1 MENETTIPKDID
13 FPDQLQDGCFLTL
26 NHKEYELTAYLFKEG
41 NCPISSLIQKKIEP
55 TKDNPSEIERCF
67 NIFLTIYKSRSQ
79 YFNEKPNFTIL
90 YSSRCLQ
97 NKAMVSMTSNFIKD
111 YINDLESVPDERML
125 DYLIPFTILREN
137 IQDKPPVI
145 VPFMLF
151 LCEKY
156 GVNIFFKHF
165 LPVLELMTNYE
176 DNQDCEIQNFH
187 IELLTAIIESFDL
200 DQYEVD
206 DIEAKILIPL
216 QYDETISIKLACAA
230 LGKVIDS
237 TPSRR
242 DSASNSPLR
251 EQTQIPIKELNY
263 DKLNSYL
270 DEVDSKSYI
279 SPAIVLGNIKTQIE
293 LVNNWPPNRP
303 FAPVF
308 QLSMSSYRK
317 SNEINRANIFFI
329 ISFINHTFYNKL
341 EDMLKLYIDTAH
353 DPDSNVKFAD
363 KCYQEFLNLVY
374 SDRDLAEQSSEL
386 LENAP
391 LNLLDNPP
399 QKIKSTHNS
408 LMVAANSLKDWNTA
422 YDGVL
427 RIWREITKNP
437 DVILYPYIKDL
448 EFSKISY
455 LYQGLKEIIVNCEPI
470 LGVDHALRRMENYV
484 NSFEIKKETPT
495 KKKYR
500 KSPLTV
506 KNKSNPTALS
516 PMTKFSAFRTPQKNI
531 Q

>member
-1 MENETTIPKDID
+1 MEKESTIPRDID
-13 FPDQLQDGCFLTL
+13 FPEQLENACFLIL
-26 NHKEYELTAYLFKEG
+26 NTKEHELTSYLFKEDT
-41 NCPISSLIQKKIEP
+41 CPISSIIRKKIEP

-67 NIFLTIYKSRSQ
+67 NLFLTIYKTRSQ
-79 YFNEKPNFTIL
+79 YFFEKPNFTIL
-90 YSSRCLQ
+90 YSSRSLQ
-97 NKAMVSMTSNFIKD
+97 NKTTVSMTSNFIKD
-111 YINDLESVPDERML
+111 YMENLESIPDERIL
-125 DYLIPFTILREN
+125 DYIIPFTIFREN

-145 VPFMLF
+145 VPFMLY

-156 GVNIFFKHF
+156 GIKIFLNHF
-165 LPVLELMTNYE
+165 LPVLEMMTNYE
-176 DNQDCEIQNFH
+176 ENQQYEIQNFH

-242 DSASNSPLR
+242 DSASTSPLR
-251 EQTQIPIKELNY
+251 DQTPISIKELNY

-270 DEVDSKSYI
+270 DEVDSRSFI

-293 LVNNWPPNRP
+293 LLNNFPQNRSFSP
-303 FAPVF
+303 LF
-308 QLSMSSYRK
+308 QLSMKSYRK
-317 SNEINRANIFFI
+317 SNEINRANIYFI

-341 EDMLKLYIDTAH
+341 EEILKLYIDTAH
-353 DPDSNVKFAD
+353 DSESNVKFAD
-363 KCYQEFLNLVY
+363 KCYQEFLNIVY
-374 SDRDLAEQSSEL
+374 SDRDLSEQSSEL

-408 LMVAANSLKDWNTA
+408 LMLAANSLKDWNTA

-437 DVILYPYIKDL
+437 DLILYPYVKDL

-455 LYQGLKEIIVNCEPI
+455 LFQGLKEIIANCEPI
-470 LGVDHALRRMENYV
+470 LGVDHALKRIENYV
-484 NSFEIKKETPT
+484 NSFEVKTTPARKKYHKSPT
-495 KKKYR
+495 SAKKKYNT
-500 KSPLTV
+500 SL
-506 KNKSNPTALS
+506 LS
-516 PMTKFSAFRTPQKNI
+516 PMTKYVGSRTPQRNI